1 MPTLEERIQTVDIMT
16 GAQANTI
23 TIMDDRH
30 MTILTGNAPM
40 MMKIFMNIISLIQ
53 KQLLTVHNGMK
64 IFMKKVLLIQKQL
77 LRPFKEGVK

>member
-40 MMKIFMNIISLIQ
+40 MMKIFMNIICLFN
-53 KQLLTVHNGMK
+53 KL
-64 IFMKKVLLIQKQL
+64 FYCVLHFIVLYWT
-77 LRPFKEGVK
+77 